1 MMSLEEKI
9 NNDLKDAMRSKNEA
23 ALRALRAVKSAIL
36 IAKTDKGAG
45 SQMSQDDELKILQKL
60 AKQRRESADIYQQ
73 QNREDLAKAE
83 QEELEIIEKYL
94 PAQMSEDELR
104 VEIKKIIDETGASS
118 PAEMGKVMG
127 VASKKL
133 AGKADN
139 KKISEITREMLAG

>member
-1 MMSLEEKI
+1 MSLEEKI

-23 ALRALRAVKSAIL
+23 ALRALRAVKSVIL

-60 AKQRRESADIYQQ
+60 AKQRRESAEIYQQ

-83 QEELEIIEKYL
+83 NEELEIIEKYL
-94 PAQMSEDELR
+94 PAQMSEEDLR
-104 VEIKKIIDETGASS
+104 AEIKKIIDETGASS

-139 KKISEITREMLAG
+139 KKISEITRELLAG

>member
-1 MMSLEEKI
+1 MSLEEKI